1 MATLSKAERDKLP
14 ADTFVDPQRRLFPI
28 TDQEDVE
35 RCLTML
41 DGTEDPNGYGE
52 RLHAL
57 CKAKGLTLPS
67 PAAAGFAAVGFS
79 TAPQGTAQGDY
90 VLRDVP
96 ILMRTGDY
104 EFDKQGTFSF
114 TPEDVLGACKT
125 FKAPV
130 PLKNTHKESGSVF
143 DGIDLGSVV
152 ELRPASDTLDVLGG
166 TARIPVWL
174 DTAYKDQP
182 LQCSANFDWH
192 TKRLTHVALVTNPRI
207 PDAALFAAFAADTV
221 AKAKGKQSTPH
232 GTQAMQDLHDTAARS
247 GAMCSGKGA
256 EFGSSSVAGSPPPTG
271 YPPGGEP
278 ATAEFTSADERDTFQ
293 QVHDLTQGGGAKCNL
308 FTASKDKDKK
318 DMPAPFA
325 ATKSPREI
333 ELEAKLAEEQGK
345 RREEEDKRRAAEAG
359 QIAATFSAEFAPPFS
374 PHQREALVP
383 LVCAL
388 AHEVAQRDAAF
399 SKASTSS
406 LELFKAFLE
415 RLIKDGIPDPRLT
428 KEVVPGTAPGALF
441 ALPSGGTNGHSMV
454 EEARRRAE
462 KWANGN

>member
-1 MATLSKAERDKLP
+1 MSALTKAERDKLP

-28 TDQEDVE
+28 QDQEDVE

-41 DGTEDPNGYGE
+41 EGTADPNGYGE
-52 RLHAL
+52 RLQVL

-67 PAAAGFAAVGFS
+67 PAAAAGFAAVDFS
-79 TAPQGTAQGDY
+79 TAPAGTAQGDY

-104 EFDKQGTFSF
+104 EFDKQGVFSF

-125 FKAPV
+125 FKSPV

-152 ELRPASDTLDVLGG
+152 ELRPATDTLDTLGG
-166 TARIPVWL
+166 KARIPVWL
-174 DTAYKDQP
+174 DNLYKDQP

-192 TKRLTHVALVTNPRI
+192 SKKLTHVALVTNPRI

-232 GTQAMQDLHDTAARS
+232 GMQAMQDLHDMAARS

-256 EFGSSSVAGSPPPTG
+256 EFSDAP
-271 YPPGGEP
+271 
-278 ATAEFTSADERDTFQ
+278 FTSSDERDALQ

-308 FTASKDKDKK
+308 FTAAKDKDKK

-325 ATKSPREI
+325 ATKTPREI

-359 QIAATFSAEFAPPFS
+359 QIAAAFSAEFATRFS

-399 SKASTSS
+399 SKAGTSS

-415 RLIKDGIPDPRLT
+415 RLVKDGIPDPRMT

>member
-1 MATLSKAERDKLP
+1 
-14 ADTFVDPQRRLFPI
+14 
-28 TDQEDVE
+28 
-35 RCLTML
+35 ML
-41 DGTEDPNGYGE
+41 EGTEDPNGYGE
-52 RLHAL
+52 RLQSL

-67 PAAAGFAAVGFS
+67 PAAVAGFAAVGFS
-79 TAPQGTAQGDY
+79 TAPAGTAQGDY

-104 EFDKQGTFSF
+104 EFDKQGVFSF

-152 ELRPASDTLDVLGG
+152 ELRPATDTLDTLGG

-232 GTQAMQDLHDTAARS
+232 GMQAMQDLHDMAARS

-256 EFGSSSVAGSPPPTG
+256 EFDSSSVAGSPPPTG

-278 ATAEFTSADERDTFQ
+278 ATAPFTSSDEGHVPAGPRSHPGRRGQVQPLHGQ
-293 QVHDLTQGGGAKCNL
+293 QGQGQERHARSLCCYQVTPGDRTGG
-308 FTASKDKDKK
+308 
-318 DMPAPFA
+318 
-325 ATKSPREI
+325 
-333 ELEAKLAEEQGK
+333 
-345 RREEEDKRRAAEAG
+345 
-359 QIAATFSAEFAPPFS
+359 
-374 PHQREALVP
+374 
-383 LVCAL
+383 
-388 AHEVAQRDAAF
+388 
-399 SKASTSS
+399 
-406 LELFKAFLE
+406 
-415 RLIKDGIPDPRLT
+415 
-428 KEVVPGTAPGALF
+428 
-441 ALPSGGTNGHSMV
+441 
-454 EEARRRAE
+454 EAR
-462 KWANGN
+462 

>member
-1 MATLSKAERDKLP
+1 MATLTKAERDKLP

-28 TDQEDVE
+28 QDQEDVE

-52 RLHAL
+52 RLQAL
-57 CKAKGLTLPS
+57 AKAKGLTLPS
-67 PAAAGFAAVGFS
+67 PAATAGFAAVGFS
-79 TAPQGTAQGDY
+79 TAPAGTAQGDY

-104 EFDKQGTFSF
+104 EFDKQGVFSF
-114 TPEDVLGACKT
+114 TPEDVLGAVKT
-125 FKAPV
+125 FKSPV

-152 ELRPASDTLDVLGG
+152 ELRPATETLDALGG
-166 TARIPVWL
+166 KARIPVWL
-174 DTAYKDQP
+174 DTLYKDQP

-192 TKRLTHVALVTNPRI
+192 SKKLTHVALVTNPRI

-232 GTQAMQDLHDTAARS
+232 GMQAMQDLHDMAARS
-247 GAMCSGKGA
+247 GGMCSGKGA
-256 EFGSSSVAGSPPPTG
+256 EFSEAP
-271 YPPGGEP
+271 
-278 ATAEFTSADERDTFQ
+278 FTSSDERDTLQ
-293 QVHDLTQGGGAKCNL
+293 QVHDLTKDGGAKCNL
-308 FTASKDKDKK
+308 ISANKDKK

-325 ATKSPREI
+325 ATKTPREI

-359 QIAATFSAEFAPPFS
+359 QIAATFSAEFARPFS

-399 SKASTSS
+399 SKVGTSS

-415 RLIKDGIPDPRLT
+415 RLIKDGIPDPRME
-428 KEVVPGTAPGALF
+428 KEVVAGTAPGALF
-441 ALPSGGTNGHSMV
+441 ALPSGGSNGHSMV
-454 EEARRRAE
+454 EEAKRRAE